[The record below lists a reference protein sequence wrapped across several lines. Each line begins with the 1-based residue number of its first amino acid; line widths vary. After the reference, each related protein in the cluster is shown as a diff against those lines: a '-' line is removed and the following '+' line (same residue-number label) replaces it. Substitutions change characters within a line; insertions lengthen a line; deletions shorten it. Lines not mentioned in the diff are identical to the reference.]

1 MARPVGPVK
10 IVKTDL
16 KAPDV
21 MVAKLSGAVN
31 ANVAV
36 VCHKGEHYFVAPKEL
51 GGIRKVPAD
60 SLTDGLHAS
69 VFEMNMTEGQ
79 KPKKAR
85 RKP

>member
-16 KAPDV
+16 KADDV

-31 ANVAV
+31 ACVAV
-36 VCHKGEHYFVAPKEL
+36 VRHKGDHYFVAPKEL
-51 GGIRKVPAD
+51 GGIKKVPAD

-69 VFEMNMTEGQ
+69 VRELNVSQ
-79 KPKKAR
+79 AAKSR
-85 RKP
+85 RKK